1 MKNHSFNQSS
11 TSFLATFLEFILFS
25 NVYHNKLTKT
35 LFTWLSPMFT
45 YFHLFFTYLIFH
57 LLLIKIGKQHFVTW
71 LAPIFHLCFTYFLF
85 HLFFMKHWPTHSFTY
100 FHLFSPIFHLFFT
113 CFFTHFIF
121 HTFLIKHWP
130 KNVFTYLSS
139 VFSPILG

>member
-1 MKNHSFNQSS
+1 MLHLINQKLKNHSFNQSS
-11 TSFLATFLEFILFS
+11 TSFLATFLEVILFS

-71 LAPIFHLCFTYFLF
+71 LAPIFHQFSLI
-85 HLFFMKHWPTHSFTY
+85 FFSICSSWNIDQHIASPIFTY
-100 FHLFSPIFHLFFT
+100 FHLIFT
-113 CFFTHFIF
+113 YFIF